1 MKYHIG
7 IVLVLITLL
16 GCKESKEQQPMEVD
30 KTIPVS
36 NTSLERV
43 EPPHWWVGF
52 KNTKLQLLVKD
63 DGIGGS
69 SAQVAYPGVM
79 VTKVH
84 QADSPNYLFL
94 DLEIDSTTKPGK
106 FDVLFED
113 ENGTKKTHTYE
124 LKSRIISAED
134 YVGFDSSD
142 AIYLITPDRF
152 ANGDPSND
160 INENLRET
168 TINRN
173 DDYGRHGGDIKG
185 ITQHL
190 DYIEKLGFT
199 AIWPTPMLINDMPQS
214 SYHGYAMTDFYQ
226 VDPRFGSLEDY
237 KTLSQKMQE
246 KDMKL
251 IMDMVAN
258 HCGSNHWWMDDL
270 PFKDWVNQ
278 QDALEAGQRLKNS
291 NHRRTVNQDTY
302 ASKKDQAEMN
312 EGWFVRAMPDL
323 NQRNPFM
330 ANYIIQN
337 NIWWIETL
345 QLGGIRQDTYP
356 YPDKDFMSD
365 WAGAIMTEYP
375 NFNIVGEEWSTNPL
389 LVAYWQE
396 GQKNKDG
403 YESNLK
409 STMDFPMQ
417 KTIVQALNEEES
429 WGTGLVRM
437 YDGLANDFG
446 YTRPEDI
453 LVFPDNH
460 DMSRIYTQLE
470 ENLTKTEMALAYM
483 ACMPRTLQVYYGTEV
498 LLSDAKKPGDHG
510 LIRTDFPGGWEN
522 DTVNGFTGEGLSD
535 EQTKMQEF
543 VMKLMNYR
551 KHSEA
556 IHKGETVHFAPENG
570 VYVLFRTMGDETVV
584 CILNKNEELVE
595 LDLKRFSEMNL
606 RGKTFHNIISG
617 KSVQWNGTLKLNN
630 KGVTLLTTK

>member
-16 GCKESKEQQPMEVD
+16 GCKESKEQHPMEGE

-52 KNTKLQLLVKD
+52 KNTKLQLLVND
-63 DGIGGS
+63 NGIGS
-69 SAQVAYPGVM
+69 FSAQVAYPGVT

-84 QADSPNYLFL
+84 QADSPNYLFV
-94 DLEIDSTTKPGK
+94 DLEIDNTTKPGK

-124 LKSRIISAED
+124 LKSRTIAAED

-199 AIWPTPMLINDMPQS
+199 AIWPTPMLINDMLQS

-226 VDPRFGSLEDY
+226 VDPRFGLLEDY
-237 KTLSQKMQE
+237 KNLSQKMRD

-270 PFKDWVNQ
+270 PFKNWVNQ
-278 QDALEAGQRLKNS
+278 QQALESGDALKNS
-291 NHRRTVNQDTY
+291 NHRRTVNQDSY
-302 ASKKDQAEMN
+302 ASKKDKAEMN

-323 NQRNPFM
+323 NQRNTFM

-396 GQKNKDG
+396 GHQNKDG
-403 YESNLK
+403 YKSNLK

-417 KTIVQALNEEES
+417 QTIVQALNEEES

-446 YTRPEDI
+446 YTRPEDV

-460 DMSRIYTQLE
+460 DMSRVYTQLG
-470 ENLTKTEMALAYM
+470 ENLTKTQMALAYM

-498 LLSDAKKPGDHG
+498 LISDAEKPGDHG
-510 LIRTDFPGGWEN
+510 LIRTDFPGGWEG

-535 EQTKMQEF
+535 EQTEMQTF

-551 KHSEA
+551 KDSKA

-570 VYVLFRTMGDETVV
+570 VYVLFRTMGNETVV
-584 CILNKNEELVE
+584 CVLNKNEEPVE
-595 LDLKRFSEMNL
+595 LDVNRFLEMNL
-606 RGKTFHNIISG
+606 RGKTFHNIISDE
-617 KSVQWNGTLKLNN
+617 SVQWNDTLKLNN